1 MTTIDELQRMALE
14 LEPAN
19 KALKKVSHYK
29 VNRKIYELMK
39 NTEHD
44 GIVYHAR
51 FDALLLNG
59 KPVFIDK
66 DLEDGIAT
74 YNHKE
79 TNDNKTINL
88 YSANMLT
95 VRPRP
100 IEPIDFIDII

>member
-1 MTTIDELQRMALE
+1 MTTIDELQRMALK
-14 LEPAN
+14 LEDAN

-39 NTEHD
+39 NTEYNS
-44 GIVYHAR
+44 IVYHAR

-59 KPVFIDK
+59 KPVFIDE

-79 TNDNKTINL
+79 SDGNKPIGIYNA
-88 YSANMLT
+88 SVMT

-100 IEPIDFIDII
+100 IEPIAFIDVI